1 MRSALDVVQ
10 GRGSIEVAR
19 WLGTNEFTIRLP
31 DQGASGVPWRAIFLD
46 ANNQLLQ
53 VWTDRN
59 RDGLA
64 ERVEIFRNGQRV
76 KLIQR

>member
-1 MRSALDVVQ
+1 MVQ
-10 GRGSIEVAR
+10 GRGSVEVAR
-19 WLGTNEFTIRLP
+19 WLGTNEFTVRVP
-31 DQGASGVPWRAIFLD
+31 DAGTGSVPWRAIFLD
-46 ANNQLLQ
+46 SKNELMQ

-64 ERVEIFRNGQRV
+64 DRVEIFRKGQRV